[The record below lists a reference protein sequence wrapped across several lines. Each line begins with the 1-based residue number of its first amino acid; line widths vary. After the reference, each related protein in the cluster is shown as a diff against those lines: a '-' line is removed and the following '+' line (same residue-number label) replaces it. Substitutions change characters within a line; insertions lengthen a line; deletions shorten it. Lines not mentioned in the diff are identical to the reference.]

1 MGGKMPLSHRAVSLL
16 IASCAA
22 VLAGVSFA
30 RAEDPPQWAF
40 PINPPGLPA
49 PKDDGKIHTL
59 PGSAAQFSFAQL
71 RDFFSPPDWYPEDH
85 PAMPPLV
92 AHGAQPGSFACG
104 FCHLPT
110 GNGRPENANIAGL
123 PASYIIQQVQDFKS
137 GARRSSLPDRYP
149 QSLMTKLSVQAATE
163 PGLAEAAA
171 YFASLKPKP
180 VTKVVETDA
189 IPRVEISH
197 WILKKS
203 EAAGTEPIAGRL
215 VEVPDDFA
223 GFDVRDGRVTY
234 TAYVPLGSLAKG
246 EALVKTGGSGTTIA
260 CGICHGPGLK
270 GLGPVP
276 PIAGRSPSYLARQLF
291 DIKSGARNGESAA
304 LMKPVV
310 AQLTNEDFVAITAY
324 LASLAP

>member
-1 MGGKMPLSHRAVSLL
+1 MPSTHRAVSLV
-16 IASCAA
+16 IASCAV
-22 VLAGVSFA
+22 VLAGVSA
-30 RAEDPPQWAF
+30 VLAEEPPQWAF

-49 PKDDGKIHTL
+49 PQDDGKIRTL

-149 QSLMTKLSVQAATE
+149 QSLMTKLSTQAATE

-171 YFASLKPKP
+171 YFASLKPNP
-180 VTKVVETDA
+180 VTKVVEADT
-189 IPRVEISH
+189 IPKVEISH
-197 WILKKS
+197 WIFKKS
-203 EAAGTEPIAGRL
+203 EAGGTEPIAGRL
-215 VEVPDDFA
+215 IEVPDEFER
-223 GFDVRDGRVTY
+223 FEKRDGRVTY
-234 TAYVPLGSLAKG
+234 TAYVPVGSLAKG
-246 EALVKTGGSGTTIA
+246 EALVKTGDGGRTIA

-270 GLGPVP
+270 GLDPAP
-276 PIAGRSPSYLARQLF
+276 PIAGRSPSYLARQLY
-291 DIKSGARNGESAA
+291 DIKSGARNGEGAA
-304 LMKPVV
+304 LMMPVV